1 MMDIL
6 TRLLPQVYASSPTA
20 EEVDDAHQW
29 AAEKSNVESPEPL
42 FSFLYGGQAS
52 SDLLKTWNLE
62 RTERGT

>member
-29 AAEKSNVESPEPL
+29 AAEKSNRHLSKIDL
-42 FSFLYGGQAS
+42 CSYG
-52 SDLLKTWNLE
+52 NL
-62 RTERGT
+62 GG